1 MIKFIENIGDYFST
15 NYFDED
21 FAKKVFD
28 KSGYASEDL
37 KEFNKKISPL
47 KDLYYKYKNEYI
59 VLKRTKDKIKL
70 TNQFHSRILN
80 ALGYNGDANDY
91 AELFILDKN
100 EGIPVRSK
108 HYRGEKPHL
117 FIMEM
122 QSLIKEGEVEPPNLF
137 EQRYNRE
144 QWEYIFQINDPDVKL
159 SPSIINE
166 ALSELFLIDENKRP
180 IYVLLFA
187 GSEIYLMH
195 YEKWGRGSYLRFSL
209 EDLFDEATIKK
220 DYFSLFYFLLS
231 KDNLAPDSEIVL
243 MEQLD
248 EESHKSAYA
257 VTQDLKVGV
266 IQAIEDLANEAVFYL
281 KQQNKVDAL
290 DDQFAAN
297 LKDDCLTLVYRLL
310 FVFYAE
316 SRDELDILPTND
328 HVYQKGYSLEML
340 RDLELVPLQSES
352 AKNGYFF
359 HDSLTQ
365 LFNLI
370 GSGFDADRATTKGF
384 KVRKIDSPLFDNRR
398 LSIVGDVKFRN
409 FVWQDIICQ
418 LSLSQKRR
426 GQARGRISYAN
437 LGINQLGSV
446 YEGLLSYKGFFA
458 DEDYIEVKKADDPT
472 GKEGTYVVQRSR
484 RGDFEEEEI
493 VKDSENPERDKVIPK
508 GTFIYRL
515 SGRDRQKSASYYTPE
530 VLTKTT
536 VKYTLKPI
544 LERLEKEE
552 IKADDLLR
560 LKILEPAMG
569 AAAFHNEVID
579 QVSEA
584 YLNQKQKERKQKVPP
599 NEYREELQKVKAFIA
614 THNVYGVDINPT
626 AVELGKIS
634 LWLNVIHKNMETPF
648 FGYRLGVGNAVVGAW
663 RKVYSKSEIIRE
675 FEKNSKRLV
684 KKEWWE
690 KAPTQLSWSG
700 KGSKPKKDEVYHFL
714 LPDKNMVPS
723 AGIKMLKDEY
733 TAKAKFVTEWRKK
746 FIEPLS
752 EDEFKTL
759 KFISSRIDELFE
771 EHYKLQKSINEKTHT
786 KVKVWGQP
794 GYLQE
799 EIFTYSDKENS
810 SKEREKSNAPYYKLK
825 MIMDYWCSL
834 WFWDIREADQLPTR
848 EEYISDLLSIL
859 NIDLDKVLE
868 EEAKKKE
875 ADEDVLKIDEQPEI
889 EFDGTQLKLL
899 AYKTGEEKSVIAE
912 LIGRYTPKTTL
923 FENDRLKLVKKYTEQ
938 YRFFHYELEFVE
950 VFKDRGGFD
959 VIVGNPPWVKILF
972 EEKDIIA
979 EKYPEILIKDFT
991 APKIRTLA
999 EKLLEVKTLAEIYIL
1014 IYIESENQSIFSN
1027 AIQNYPLL
1035 VGQQGNLYKL
1045 VLSIAFQSV
1054 SIKGFIGLLHP
1065 ETVYDDPN
1073 GQTLRKEI
1081 YPRLEYHFHFLN
1093 ELLLFAE
1100 VGHRMLYSINIYK
1113 GLKGE
1118 IDFIS
1123 INNLFHPS
1131 TIAGTFIHDGN
1142 GVCSGFKI
1150 KDESTGKYV
1159 WNTKPHKDRI
1169 IYYNSSILKLL
1180 ARIFE
1185 DTDDYESVKLVNI
1198 QSEKLIDVLD
1208 KISSFPNKVSNVENI
1223 IIEGWHETNDINNGF
1238 IKRETKFPDINRY
1251 EMIYSGPH
1259 THVANPLS
1267 KTPRN
1272 ICTEKAHYD
1281 VVDLSL
1287 IDENFIQR
1295 TNYLPAIKEEEYVKS
1310 FRGFIIGYGDD
1321 EKPIHDD
1328 WIEYYKLAFS
1338 KMLNTSS
1345 ERTLQPAII
1354 PQKTSHING
1363 VITTTFRNQKN
1374 LLEFSA
1380 ISSSIVFDFLVK
1392 TIGTANLTSSRI
1404 SSLPLSVD
1412 EIYYNQLF
1420 VRSLLLNC
1428 VNAYYKDLWKDNF
1441 DTSFSNDSWSKSDS
1455 KLKSFAELTEDWNW
1469 NTPIRNS
1476 FARRWALIEN
1486 DVITAMAFN
1495 LSLEE
1500 LITIYNVSF
1509 ALMQQYEDETFYDQK
1524 GNVVFTV
1531 NRALTG
1537 VGLDRNKWEAVKN
1550 NKEGELVK
1558 HIIEYELHR
1567 GTEITYYPP
1576 FEKCDRIEDY
1586 KRAWAHFEKVFA
1598 DKE

>member
-21 FAKKVFD
+21 FAKKVFN

-37 KEFNKKISPL
+37 KEFNKKISQL

-59 VLKRTKDKIKL
+59 VLKRAKDKIKL
-70 TNQFHSRILN
+70 TNQFHTKILN
-80 ALGYNGDANDY
+80 ALGYNGNVNDY
-91 AELFILDKN
+91 SELYLLNEN

-108 HYRGEKPHL
+108 NFRGEKPHL

-144 QWEYIFQINDPDVKL
+144 QWEYIFQVNDPEIKL

-166 ALSELFLIDENKRP
+166 ALSELFLIDENRRP

-209 EDLFDEATIKK
+209 EDLFDEATIKR
-220 DYFSLFYFLLS
+220 DYYSLFYFLLS

-290 DDQFAAN
+290 DDQFAAK

-493 VKDSENPERDKVIPK
+493 VKDSDNPERDKVIPK

-552 IKADDLLR
+552 IKADELLK

-599 NEYREELQKVKAFIA
+599 NEYREELQKVKAFIS

-663 RKVYSKSEIIRE
+663 RKVYSKSDIIRE

-746 FIEPLS
+746 IIEPIT

-759 KFISSRIDELFE
+759 KFISNRIDELFE
-771 EHYKLQKSINEKTHT
+771 EHYKLQKTINEKTHT

-794 GYLQE
+794 GYQQE

-834 WFWDIREADQLPTR
+834 WFWDVREADQLPTR

-868 EEAKKKE
+868 EEAKKKDVE
-875 ADEDVLKIDEQPEI
+875 EDVLEIDKQPEI

-899 AYKTGEEKSVIAE
+899 AYKTSEEKSVISE
-912 LIGRYTPKTTL
+912 LIGRYTPKTAL

-950 VFKDRGGFD
+950 VFKERNGFD
-959 VIVGNPPWVKILF
+959 VIVGNPPWVKITF
-972 EEKDIIA
+972 EEKNIVGDGFPEVFIRDIPA
-979 EKYPEILIKDFT
+979 PEVALMRDQLIKKEIHRLSYLNENIETECEANFMNS
-991 APKIRTLA
+991 KQIY
-999 EKLLEVKTLAEIYIL
+999 KLLINQQTDLYRSVLIVGLELLNAYGYLGIL
-1014 IYIESENQSIFSN
+1014 HPTGVFDDPKGGRLRKI
-1027 AIQNYPLL
+1027 
-1035 VGQQGNLYKL
+1035 LYKR
-1045 VLSIAFQSV
+1045 
-1054 SIKGFIGLLHP
+1054 LL
-1065 ETVYDDPN
+1065 
-1073 GQTLRKEI
+1073 
-1081 YPRLEYHFHFLN
+1081 YHFLFKN
-1093 ELLLFAE
+1093 ELKLFMDVHHE
-1100 VGHRMLYSINIYK
+1100 KFYSINIYSGFGK
-1113 GLKGE
+1113 EEPKFFA
-1118 IDFIS
+1118 IF
-1123 INNLFHPS
+1123 NLFHPL
-1131 TIAGTFIHDGN
+1131 TIQSSFIHN
-1142 GVCSGFKI
+1142 GLGICEGIKI
-1150 KDESTGKYV
+1150 LDEAKGKYI
-1159 WNTKPHKDRI
+1159 WNTTPHKDRI
-1169 IYYNSSILKLL
+1169 IPYSMENLL
-1180 ARIFE
+1180 LIANTFE
-1185 DTDDYESVKLVNI
+1185 DSDDWETPRLVAI
-1198 QSEKLIDVLD
+1198 HSKSMLEVIK
-1208 KISSFPNKVSNVENI
+1208 KIGSFVNRVYHHENKI
-1223 IIEGWHETNDINNGF
+1223 TEGWHETNDVNIN
-1238 IKRETKFPDINRY
+1238 IKRESNEPKLEQF
-1251 EMIYSGPH
+1251 ELIYSGPH
-1259 THVANPLS
+1259 IFVSNPLYKS
-1267 KTPRN
+1267 AKKVCRLNSDYEN
-1272 ICTEKAHYD
+1272 IDLTE
-1281 VVDLSL
+1281 
-1287 IDENFIQR
+1287 IEE
-1295 TNYLPAIKEEEYVKS
+1295 NYLPRVNYKPLVDLKEFSKL
-1310 FRGFIIGYGDD
+1310 IIAFHNDN
-1321 EKPIHDD
+1321 EHSRE
-1328 WIEYYKLAFS
+1328 WIDYYKLGFS
-1338 KMLNTSS
+1338 KMLSITG
-1345 ERTLQPAII
+1345 ERTLQPAIL
-1354 PQKTSHING
+1354 PPTSSHING
-1363 VITTTFRNQKN
+1363 IISIIFRDDSK
-1374 LLEFSA
+1374 LIELTGLC
-1380 ISSSIVFDFLVK
+1380 SSIVMDYFVK
-1392 TIGTANLTSSRI
+1392 IIGSGNLTDGK
-1404 SSLPLSVD
+1404 LKYFPLGID
-1412 EIYYNQLF
+1412 NKFYNELAIR
-1420 VRSLLLNC
+1420 VLRLNC
-1428 VNAYYKDLWKDNF
+1428 LTKYYQSLWENNYNPKFKEMKWSLED
-1441 DTSFSNDSWSKSDS
+1441 DRLSNMNSV
-1455 KLKSFAELTEDWNW
+1455 TEKW
-1469 NTPIRNS
+1469 NTTIPLRNS
-1476 FARRWALIEN
+1476 FERRQALLEI
-1486 DVITAMAFN
+1486 DVIASLAFG
-1495 LSLEE
+1495 LTIEE
-1500 LITIYNVSF
+1500 LLNIYIIQFPVLRS
-1509 ALMQQYEDETFYDQK
+1509 YEEFTYYDKK
-1524 GNVVFTV
+1524 GRIIYTN
-1531 NRALTG
+1531 NNQGLKG
-1537 VGLDRNKWEAVKN
+1537 IGLDKEDFLNVKEH
-1550 NKEGELVK
+1550 KTGALVK
-1558 HIIEYELHR
+1558 QTITKSEMYFGR
-1567 GTEITYYPP
+1567 EITYYPP
-1576 FEKCDRIEDY
+1576 FEKCDRVEDY

>member
-21 FAKKVFD
+21 FARKVFN

-47 KDLYYKYKNEYI
+47 KDSYYKYKNDYI
-59 VLKRTKDKIKL
+59 VLKRAKDKIKL
-70 TNQFHSRILN
+70 TNQFHTKILN

-91 AELFILDKN
+91 SELYLLNEN
-100 EGIPVRSK
+100 EGIPIRSK
-108 HYRGEKPHL
+108 YKRGDKPHL

-122 QSLIKEGEVEPPNLF
+122 QSLIKEGEVDPPNLF

-180 IYVLLFA
+180 IYVLLLA

-220 DYFSLFYFLLS
+220 DYYSLFYFLLS

-290 DDQFAAN
+290 DDQFAAK

-316 SRDELDILPTND
+316 SRDELDILPTD
-328 HVYQKGYSLEML
+328 DKVYQKGYSLEML

-370 GSGFDADRATTKGF
+370 GSGFDAERRSTKGF
-384 KVRKIDSPLFDNRR
+384 TVRKIDSPLFDDGR
-398 LSIVGDVKFRN
+398 LFIVGDVKFRN

-552 IKADDLLR
+552 IKADDLLK

-663 RKVYSKSEIIRE
+663 RKVYSKSDIIRE

-690 KAPTQLSWSG
+690 KAPTQLTWGG

-723 AGIKMLKDEY
+723 AGIKMIKEEFN
-733 TAKAKFVTEWRKK
+733 AKARGVTEWRKK
-746 FIEPLS
+746 IIES
-752 EDEFKTL
+752 ITEEEFKTL
-759 KFISSRIDELFE
+759 KFISNRIDELFE

-786 KVKVWGQP
+786 KVRVWGQP
-794 GYLQE
+794 GHQQE

-825 MIMDYWCSL
+825 IIMDYWCSL
-834 WFWDIREADQLPTR
+834 WFWDVREADQLPTR

-875 ADEDVLKIDEQPEI
+875 ADEDVLKIDEQPEM
-889 EFDGTQLKLL
+889 EFEGTQLKLL

-912 LIGRYTPKTTL
+912 LIGRYTPKTAL

-959 VIVGNPPWVKILF
+959 IIVGNPPWVSISF
-972 EEKDIIA
+972 DEEGVLADKF
-979 EKYPEILIKDFT
+979 PEVLIRKFNVT
-991 APKIRTLA
+991 
-999 EKLLEVKTLAEIYIL
+999 KLRNLLLDVTKNELPIKKMVQYEL
-1014 IYIESENQSIFSN
+1014 IETENYKNYSGS
-1027 AIQNYPLL
+1027 IQNFVWTYN
-1035 VGQQGNLYKL
+1035 QRNNIYKSL
-1045 VLSIAFQSV
+1045 LSITFLACSV
-1054 SIKGFIGLLHP
+1054 NGFIGLLHP
-1065 ETVYDDPN
+1065 ESIYDDPN
-1073 GQTLRKEI
+1073 GQMIRKILYHKLR
-1081 YPRLEYHFHFLN
+1081 YHFQFIN
-1093 ELLLFAE
+1093 SLLLFSE
-1100 VGHRMLYSINIYK
+1100 VHDQLTFSINIYAGK
-1113 GLKGE
+1113 FSE
-1118 IDFIS
+1118 INFET
-1123 INNLFHPS
+1123 INNLFHPI
-1131 TIAGTFIHDGN
+1131 TIDGCYKQD
-1142 GVCSGFKI
+1142 GSGICPGFKRI
-1150 KDESTGKYV
+1150 IDGENNTT
-1159 WNTKPHKDRI
+1159 WNISPHKSRI
-1169 IYYNSSILKLL
+1169 VNITDNELKVI
-1180 ARIFE
+1180 ANIFE
-1185 DTDDYESVKLVNI
+1185 EDDFETTKFISIHSREIIRVLEKINKFKGRVDNVECKITDCWNETTAVHNNVIRAEVKFPAYEDYEL
-1198 QSEKLIDVLD
+1198 
-1208 KISSFPNKVSNVENI
+1208 
-1223 IIEGWHETNDINNGF
+1223 
-1238 IKRETKFPDINRY
+1238 
-1251 EMIYSGPH
+1251 IYSGPH
-1259 THVANPLS
+1259 FFVANPLY
-1267 KTPRN
+1267 KTPRSEN
-1272 ICTEKAHYD
+1272 VLNCDYD
-1281 VVDLSL
+1281 IINHSL
-1287 IDENFIQR
+1287 LHSEFLPR
-1295 TNYLPAIKEEEYVKS
+1295 TRYVPDKLPSEFKKIIK
-1310 FRGFIIGYGDD
+1310 GFVTDYKQNK
-1321 EKPIHDD
+1321 EPIFDD
-1328 WIEYYKLAFS
+1328 WIEYYKCGFS
-1338 KMLNTSS
+1338 KMINLQS
-1345 ERTLQPAII
+1345 ERSLQSAILLT
-1354 PQKTSHING
+1354 KTSHSYSI
-1363 VITTTFRNQKN
+1363 ISIIFRHLDN
-1374 LLEFSA
+1374 LVEFSA
-1380 ISSSIVFDFLVK
+1380 VTASLLYDFLLK
-1392 TIGTANLTSSRI
+1392 TIGKANLTESTLKKFPLGI
-1404 SSLPLSVD
+1404 SN
-1412 EIYYNQLF
+1412 IYKNVLF
-1420 VRSLLLNC
+1420 PRLLLLTCLNQ
-1428 VNAYYKDLWKDNF
+1428 YYKSLWETNYDK
-1441 DTSFSNDSWSKSDS
+1441 SWNLNKWSI
-1455 KLKSFAELTEDWNW
+1455 EDERLLIWEQLSPKWDFNILIK
-1469 NTPIRNS
+1469 NA
-1476 FARRWALIEN
+1476 FARRQALLEI
-1486 DVITAMAFN
+1486 DVIVAKAFG
-1495 LSLEE
+1495 LTLGE
-1500 LITIYNVSF
+1500 LILIYNTQFYV
-1509 ALMQQYEDETFYDQK
+1509 LQQNENSTWYDQK
-1524 GNVVFTV
+1524 GAIVYTTNKGLV
-1531 NRALTG
+1531 G
-1537 VGLDRNKWEAVKN
+1537 IGLDRSDWEEVRN
-1550 NKEGELVK
+1550 NREGETVK
-1558 HIIEYELHR
+1558 YKITKSEL
-1567 GTEITYYPP
+1567 YYGKEVIYHPP
-1576 FEKCDRIEDY
+1576 FQKCDRVEDY
-1586 KRAWAHFEKVFA
+1586 KKAWAHFEKVFA
-1598 DKE
+1598 DK

>member
-21 FAKKVFD
+21 FARKVFN

-47 KDLYYKYKNEYI
+47 KDLYYKYKNDYI
-59 VLKRTKDKIKL
+59 VLKRAKDKIKL
-70 TNQFHSRILN
+70 TNQFHTKILN

-91 AELFILDKN
+91 SELYLLNEN
-100 EGIPVRSK
+100 EGIPIRSK
-108 HYRGEKPHL
+108 YKRGDKPHL

-180 IYVLLFA
+180 IYVLLLA

-209 EDLFDEATIKK
+209 EDLFDEATIKR
-220 DYFSLFYFLLS
+220 DFYSLFYFLLS

-281 KQQNKVDAL
+281 KQQNKVDVL
-290 DDQFAAN
+290 DDQFASK

-384 KVRKIDSPLFDNRR
+384 KIRKIDSPLFDDGK
-398 LSIVGDVKFRN
+398 LTKVKDVKFRN

-493 VKDSENPERDKVIPK
+493 IKDSENPERDKVIPK

-552 IKADDLLR
+552 IKADDLLK

-579 QVSEA
+579 QLAEA
-584 YLNQKQKERKQKVPP
+584 YLMHKQNEKSDKVRP

-663 RKVYSKSEIIRE
+663 RKVYSKSDIIRE

-690 KAPTQLSWSG
+690 KAPTQLTWSG

-723 AGIKMLKDEY
+723 AGIKMLKEEY
-733 TAKAKFVTEWRKK
+733 KAKAKFVTEWRKK
-746 FIEPLS
+746 FIEPIT

-759 KFISSRIDELFE
+759 KFISNRIDELFE

-786 KVKVWGQP
+786 KVIVWGQP
-794 GYLQE
+794 GYQQE
-799 EIFTYSDKENS
+799 EIFAYSDKENS

-834 WFWDIREADQLPTR
+834 WFWDVREADQLPKR

-868 EEAKKKE
+868 EEVKKKE
-875 ADEDVLKIDEQPEI
+875 TDEDVLEIDKQPEI

-899 AYKTGEEKSVIAE
+899 AYKSGEEKSVIAE
-912 LIGRYTPKTTL
+912 LIGRYTPKTAL

-950 VFKDRGGFD
+950 VFKQRGGFD
-959 VIVGNPPWVKILF
+959 VIVGNPPWVSISF
-972 EEKDIIA
+972 DEEGVLADKF
-979 EKYPEILIKDFT
+979 PEVLLRKFNVTELRNLLLDAYNSDKHIKRTVQNELIDCDNYKN
-991 APKIRTLA
+991 
-999 EKLLEVKTLAEIYIL
+999 Y
-1014 IYIESENQSIFSN
+1014 SGS
-1027 AIQNYPLL
+1027 IQNFKWTFNQRNNIYKSLL
-1035 VGQQGNLYKL
+1035 
-1045 VLSIAFQSV
+1045 SV
-1054 SIKGFIGLLHP
+1054 TFSTSAEYGFIGLLHP
-1065 ETVYDDPN
+1065 DSVYDDPSGN
-1073 GQTLRKEI
+1073 LLRKII
-1081 YPRLEYHFHFLN
+1081 YKRLKYHFSFWN
-1093 ELLLFAE
+1093 ELKLFNDID
-1100 VGHRMLYSINIYK
+1100 HHNSFSINIYS
-1113 GLKGE
+1113 GE
-1118 IDFIS
+1118 LSDINFET
-1123 INNLFHPS
+1123 INNLFHPL
-1131 TIAGTFIHDGN
+1131 TIDG
-1142 GVCSGFKI
+1142 CYKHSGSGNCPGI
-1150 KDESTGKYV
+1150 KRIIDSENNTTWDITPHKNRIINITQDQLKVISNLFEEDDFESTKFISIHSKEIISVLEKINKFKGRVDNYEYKITDCWNETTSVRNGTIRPEVKCPEYEKYEL
-1159 WNTKPHKDRI
+1159 
-1169 IYYNSSILKLL
+1169 IYN
-1180 ARIFE
+1180 
-1185 DTDDYESVKLVNI
+1185 
-1198 QSEKLIDVLD
+1198 
-1208 KISSFPNKVSNVENI
+1208 
-1223 IIEGWHETNDINNGF
+1223 
-1238 IKRETKFPDINRY
+1238 
-1251 EMIYSGPH
+1251 GPH
-1259 THVANPLS
+1259 FFVANPLY
-1267 KTPRN
+1267 KTPREN
-1272 ICTEKAHYD
+1272 SSLNSDYD
-1281 VVDLSL
+1281 IIDHSL
-1287 IDENFIQR
+1287 INEDFLPR
-1295 TNYLPAIKEEEYVKS
+1295 TKYVPSCNIDVFKNIIK
-1310 FRGFIIGYGDD
+1310 GFVVRISDD
-1321 EKPIHDD
+1321 SYPIYDN
-1328 WIEYYKLAFS
+1328 WIDYFKCGFS
-1338 KMLNTSS
+1338 KMINLQGERSLQSAILLRNTSHS
-1345 ERTLQPAII
+1345 YSII
-1354 PQKTSHING
+1354 S
-1363 VITTTFRNQKN
+1363 VIFKDTQH
-1374 LLEFSA
+1374 LIELSGASA
-1380 ISSSIVFDFLVK
+1380 SILYDFLLK
-1392 TIGTANLTSSRI
+1392 TIGKDNLTESTLKKLPMGIPTKYLIKMLPRI
-1404 SSLPLSVD
+1404 
-1412 EIYYNQLF
+1412 
-1420 VRSLLLNC
+1420 LLLTCLNKF
-1428 VNAYYKDLWKDNF
+1428 YSTLWHNHFSNEFLIDNWHKA
-1441 DTSFSNDSWSKSDS
+1441 DKRLPSFS
-1455 KLKSFAELTEDWNW
+1455 KLTSEWTFNVPL
-1469 NTPIRNS
+1469 RNQYS
-1476 FARRWALIEN
+1476 RRIALIEI
-1486 DVITAMAFN
+1486 DVIVALAFG
-1495 LSLEE
+1495 LTLEE
-1500 LITIYNVSF
+1500 LVLIYNT
-1509 ALMQQYEDETFYDQK
+1509 QFYVLNQNENSTWYDSL
-1524 GNVVFTV
+1524 GNIVFTK
-1531 NRALTG
+1531 NRGMIG
-1537 VGLDRNKWEAVKN
+1537 VGLSSNKWEAVKD
-1550 NKEGELVK
+1550 NKEGEVVK
-1558 HIIEYELHR
+1558 HTIDYELHR

-1576 FEKCDRIEDY
+1576 FEKCDRVEDY
-1586 KRAWAHFEKVFA
+1586 KRAWVHFEKVFA
-1598 DKE
+1598 DKK